1 MRVVPT
7 IGLHDKTAMSGMAMT
22 VKVPVVAMK
31 GVGEGATD
39 LHYGNN
45 VKLTAGH
52 VYQVVVTANK
62 ESATFT
68 FRA

>member
-1 MRVVPT
+1 
-7 IGLHDKTAMSGMAMT
+7 MT
-22 VKVPVVAMK
+22 VKVPVVAME
-31 GVGEGATD
+31 GVGEGAAD

-45 VKLTAGH
+45 VKLIVGH
-52 VYQVVVTANK
+52 VYQVVVTANE

>member
-1 MRVVPT
+1 
-7 IGLHDKTAMSGMAMT
+7 MT
-22 VKVPVVAMK
+22 VKVPVVAMQ
-31 GVGEGATD
+31 GIGARAAD

-52 VYQVVVTANK
+52 LYQVVVTANK